1 MCFIWTISQ
10 THTGGKIAARNRRDE
25 GEGGDNGVKAGVD
38 YALHPLPI
46 PRRLNPLTTL
56 RVLSIWSGTAHQ
68 RSICGMMIV
77 WRSFHRWNQ
86 SRLLFLKKKN
96 LVSNFLMSYQ
106 SKNKPLRSR
115 SNKLWLLRGSVN
127 LSCRIACMGV
137 VSVRVRFLEGERSLR
152 GESSTTNSSNWTF
165 YVEKLLF

>member
-1 MCFIWTISQ
+1 MLF
-10 THTGGKIAARNRRDE
+10 THSPFQEDSIPSPLSEFCPYGLELPTR
-25 GEGGDNGVKAGVD
+25 GVYVEWWSFEEA
-38 YALHPLPI
+38 
-46 PRRLNPLTTL
+46 
-56 RVLSIWSGTAHQ
+56 SIVETNVG
-68 RSICGMMIV
+68 
-77 WRSFHRWNQ
+77 SF
-86 SRLLFLKKKN
+86 SYKKKN
-96 LVSNFLMSYQ
+96 LVFNFLMSYR
-106 SKNKPLRSR
+106 SKNKPLRSS